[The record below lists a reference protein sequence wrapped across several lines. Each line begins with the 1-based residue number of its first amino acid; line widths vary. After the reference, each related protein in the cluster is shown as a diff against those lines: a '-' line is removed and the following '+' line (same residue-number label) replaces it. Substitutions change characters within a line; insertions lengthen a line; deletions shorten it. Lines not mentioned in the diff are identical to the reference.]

1 MLIEK
6 RARLNVKELVL
17 ITKDNLQEVADW
29 CGGIV
34 DRDSVL
40 FTDNTCGAQIDM
52 FAFIGEYI
60 EKSERGFESWTPSF
74 ISSEF
79 NRNEKGE
86 LIENEK

>member
-6 RARLNVKELVL
+6 RARLDVKELVL

-29 CGGIV
+29 CGGIA
-34 DRDSVL
+34 DRDSVF
-40 FTDNTCGAQIDM
+40 FTDNTFGTQTDM

-74 ISSEF
+74 ISSKY

-86 LIENEK
+86 LLEN